1 MVSSIKIN
9 ISRIHKQESKQ
20 YEQNLYGV
28 FASVHIVSIENVGFL
43 HWRHSILQ
51 TDIYVRTC
59 INQANNLVA
68 VCEMI

>member
-1 MVSSIKIN
+1 MHVFSTFSLPQINDVVFMVSSIKIN

-43 HWRHSILQ
+43 HWRHSILGQ
-51 TDIYVRTC
+51 
-59 INQANNLVA
+59 
-68 VCEMI
+68 